1 MSGVTVIIP
10 SCNCGG
16 ISNNSGI
23 FTKKL
28 AKGIYDLN
36 IEYLGYG
43 TQSITVKLIDNQTLK
58 IEMQVQEQQLS
69 EVVLLARKR
78 NQNIES
84 SQMGVLELNIRDLIK
99 APSALGEFDVL
110 KSISLMAGVINSG
123 DISNGVSIRGGS
135 LDQNLLLFDGAPVF
149 NPTHLFGLF
158 SVFTPDVIAGV
169 DIYRANIPAKYGGR
183 IASVLEIK
191 VKNPYTDKFKLEG
204 GIGLMSS
211 RLAITTP
218 LIKDKLMLIAGV
230 SKCLVKN

>member
-1 MSGVTVIIP
+1 
-10 SCNCGG
+10 
-16 ISNNSGI
+16 
-23 FTKKL
+23 
-28 AKGIYDLN
+28 
-36 IEYLGYG
+36 
-43 TQSITVKLIDNQTLK
+43 
-58 IEMQVQEQQLS
+58 MQVEEQQLS

-110 KSISLMAGVINSG
+110 KSISLMAGVNNSG

-218 LIKDKLMLIAGV
+218 LIKDKLMLIAGGRAGFSAV
-230 SKCLVKN
+230 SYTHLRAHET